1 MKKKKKKKN
10 SPFLFSPISL
20 FLFIGVSFFEPL
32 STRSQIPHPLATG
45 NHQLATS
52 HHPNPTSHYH
62 QPQKPVT
69 TILSHTNHQSPTTKS
84 H

>member
-1 MKKKKKKKN
+1 MKKKKN
-10 SPFLFSPISL
+10 LPLSSPPISL
-20 FLFIGVSFFEPL
+20 FLFIGVSFFEPP
-32 STRSQIPHPLATG
+32 STRSQIPHSLAIG
-45 NHQLATS
+45 NQQLATS

-69 TILSHTNHQSPTTKS
+69 TTMPHTNHQKPLNQT